1 MLKTFDEITGYTL
14 GASDGEVGQVHD
26 LFFDD
31 EDWVVRYLVVQ
42 TGSWLNSRKV
52 LISPYSLGEADGAHQ
67 TLQVH
72 LNQEQVRNS
81 PEVDTDMPVSRQ
93 HEMAYADYYRYPYYW
108 EGSGYWGDGLYFPTL
123 MAPDFPG
130 GGPMGRVQA
139 TVPPDYLRAEAS
151 RHASDDP
158 HLRSCRA
165 VVGYGVHAT
174 DGAVGTITNM
184 LVDEA
189 TWAIRYVVIETGH
202 WWKGHKV
209 LVPPQWITSVSW
221 LEQQVHIHLGQETIR
236 NSPPYDS
243 DAALSREQETALYQ
257 HYGRPNY
264 WEREFHREA
273 MAL

>member
-264 WEREFHREA
+264 WEREFHPEA